1 MVSESPVLVSVA
13 ADDADGG
20 SEAAPPPP
28 PPPPAAARDN
38 ASRIRMSALAL
49 TFALAAPIVT
59 LEGSVKH
66 ASTASISV
74 SVSARVCLFLFLF
87 PVVSVLL
94 LAMVGRDGCW
104 TAAAGATT
112 LEVLA
117 LPATA
122 EGETDAETEPTGRR
136 MASPTNKLMFDNA
149 ARSC

>member
-1 MVSESPVLVSVA
+1 MKWPCCSLNCRSSQNRLS
-13 ADDADGG
+13 D
-20 SEAAPPPP
+20 
-28 PPPPAAARDN
+28 
-38 ASRIRMSALAL
+38 
-49 TFALAAPIVT
+49 
-59 LEGSVKH
+59 
-66 ASTASISV
+66 
-74 SVSARVCLFLFLF
+74 VCLFLFLF
-87 PVVSVLL
+87 PLVSVLL
-94 LAMVGRDGCW
+94 LAMVGRNGCW